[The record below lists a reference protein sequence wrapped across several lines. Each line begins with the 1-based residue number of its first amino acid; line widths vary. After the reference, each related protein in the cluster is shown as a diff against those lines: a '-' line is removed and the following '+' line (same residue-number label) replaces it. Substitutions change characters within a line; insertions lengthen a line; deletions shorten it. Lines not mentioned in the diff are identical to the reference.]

1 MKIISNNE
9 CYIQGKD
16 INYITNYVP
25 MIDEDI
31 KIKLSG
37 LYLNDSKYIKVDD
50 SELISFIKSCEF
62 LISFDYLFLLDLSIL
77 ERMILKLRIELSD
90 MEHEV
95 DCISCEG
102 DRIEY
107 LEKTKNKRKNKE
119 YLIEQINSMIEY
131 KKGKSM
137 CNFPNIPNPCIESVV
152 SGDLVASLSLNY
164 ENVLIY
170 NINNSLFN
178 CINNPEFCDIAYRL
192 FMHDR
197 FGSDIDKVCV
207 GQKLSD
213 DMKYVL
219 VSCINLE
226 NIANNNYERKL

>member
-25 MIDEDI
+25 MIDDNI
-31 KIKLSG
+31 KIKLSS
-37 LYLNDSKYIKVDD
+37 LYLNDGEYVKVDD
-50 SELISFIKSCEF
+50 RELISFIKSCEF

-90 MEHEV
+90 MEHVV
-95 DCISCEG
+95 DSISCES

-107 LEKTKNKRKNKE
+107 LEKTRNKRKNKE

-137 CNFPNIPNPCIESVV
+137 CNFPNIPNPCIASII
-152 SGDLVASLSLNY
+152 SDDLIASLSLNY

-170 NINNSLFN
+170 SNCNTNI
-178 CINNPEFCDIAYRL
+178 INPEFCDIAYRL

-197 FGSDIDKVCV
+197 LGDKTDKVKIN
-207 GQKLSD
+207 QSISD
-213 DMKYVL
+213 DKKYICVNG
-219 VSCINLE
+219 INLE
-226 NIANNNYERKL
+226 DIENNNYERKL